1 MLQVVDNINITILV
15 DNITDRLLPSL
26 SFVKRPPMI
35 SNKKFTKPPIAEHG
49 FSALVE
55 ISYTYKEKILK
66 KKFFLILV

>member
-15 DNITDRLLPSL
+15 DNITDRLLPNL

-35 SNKKFTKPPIAEHG
+35 SNNKFTKPPIAEHG

-55 ISYTYKEKILK
+55 MSYSYKERIFK
-66 KKFFLILV
+66 KSFFLIQV